1 VNFPGDWSVVYRAE
15 YFALYGTFRTMSTE
29 RLTPTSHLVLGLLA
43 REGPSTPYDLER
55 HVRATLGNF
64 WSFPHTLLYSE
75 PPRLAA
81 QGLVTET
88 RETDGR
94 RRRVF
99 TITPAGTSAL
109 GAWLDRP
116 SGAPTELRDLGLL
129 QLFFADLASVEARLR
144 LAEQQLAIHRAKLLG
159 YEGDEQRERRPGG
172 LGRGQRTV
180 EHWRGETLRM
190 GLLYEGAAVD
200 FWTGVAANARASAQR
215 PWGVPV
221 SVDADSGLDSTGA
234 GRATSPR

>member
-1 VNFPGDWSVVYRAE
+1 
-15 YFALYGTFRTMSTE
+15 MSSE
-29 RLTPTSHLVLGLLA
+29 RLSSTSYLVLGLLA

-75 PPRLAA
+75 PPRLAVR
-81 QGLVTET
+81 GLVTET
-88 RETDGR
+88 RENDGR

-99 TITPAGTSAL
+99 TITPGGTSAL
-109 GAWLDRP
+109 SAWLDRP

-129 QLFFADLASVEARLR
+129 QLFFADLASPESRLR
-144 LAEQQLAIHRAKLLG
+144 LAEQQLAIHRAKLLS
-159 YEGDEQRERRPGG
+159 YQEDEQRQRHSGG

-200 FWTGVAANARASAQR
+200 FWTGVAANARASSQLR
-215 PWGVPV
+215 PEPR
-221 SVDADSGLDSTGA
+221 ADVGLS
-234 GRATSPR
+234 S

>member
-1 VNFPGDWSVVYRAE
+1 
-15 YFALYGTFRTMSTE
+15 MSSE
-29 RLTPTSHLVLGLLA
+29 RLSSTSYLVLGLLA

-64 WSFPHTLLYSE
+64 WSFPHTLLYTE
-75 PPRLAA
+75 PPRLAV

-88 RETDGR
+88 RENDGR

-109 GAWLDRP
+109 SEWLDRP

-129 QLFFADLASVEARLR
+129 QLFFADLASPESRLR
-144 LAEQQLAIHRAKLLG
+144 LAEQQLSIHRAKLLS
-159 YEGDEQRERRPGG
+159 YQEDEQRQRQSGG

-200 FWTGVAANARASAQR
+200 FWTGVAANARASSQPR
-215 PWGVPV
+215 PEPR
-221 SVDADSGLDSTGA
+221 ADVGLS
-234 GRATSPR
+234 S